1 MWGKT
6 CICSGGL
13 EKGYCVEDGSQGKW
27 TAELSFFME
36 DFLDYIRGLEERV
49 VDMSYVE
56 MKALSGIMEELDFI
70 WGMAQV
76 EKKAANG

>member
-1 MWGKT
+1 MK
-6 CICSGGL
+6 IL
-13 EKGYCVEDGSQGKW
+13 EDGSQGKW

-56 MKALSGIMEELDFI
+56 MKALSGIMAAGLMEELDFI